1 MCPTMSPSWLP
12 IEFFRFHPAENILG
26 RTPQLHTTRI
36 FLGFTEP
43 RRASRAAP
51 SQPSRAK
58 PAVPRRANQAVPSPP
73 SHAKPTKLC
82 SLPINF
88 FRFEKATEPSRAAPS
103 QLSRAMPTEPCRA
116 NRATSRTDPPQI
128 FCHVLGLTLTS
139 FSPPPPPSTTTT
151 TQPLISHSLSLSPPP
166 RR

>member
-1 MCPTMSPSWLP
+1 MCRTMSPSWLP
-12 IEFFRFHPAENILG
+12 IDCFRFHPAENILG

-43 RRASRAAP
+43 RRA
-51 SQPSRAK
+51 
-58 PAVPRRANQAVPSPP
+58 NQAVPSQLCR
-73 SHAKPTKLC
+73 AEPTKPCRAHLAMPSRPSC
-82 SLPINF
+82 ARSPSIF

-151 TQPLISHSLSLSPPP
+151 TQPLLSHSLSLSPPP